1 MNVIKKLKI
10 CRLDV
15 GTDEFNIDLNY
26 KIKMKILYIS
36 NSIIPSRT
44 ANSIHVMKM
53 CQAFA
58 DNGHEVILLAPDKK
72 KKYERKIIDI
82 YDNYAVKQNF
92 IIKKLWCPNIKG
104 GAFFYTLSIFF
115 YLIFNKNFNLVYG
128 RFIYGC
134 FVASFL
140 KNKTIYESHAPI
152 YEETSYGLR
161 FFNRLIKNKY
171 FEKLVVISQALKDIY
186 LENGFLNNEK
196 IQVAPDGADEVFDF
210 NNKINLLGDPNKL
223 KVGYIGHLY
232 RGKGIEIVASL
243 ADKVKDD
250 IEFHIVGGNEQDL
263 SIWKKKINNKNV
275 FFYGYVPHKEVSS
288 YINALH
294 VCLLP
299 NQKVIFASGAKSSAM
314 NLSTFTSPLKVFEY
328 MSHRKAIIASNLPV
342 LKEVLNEKNSILV
355 DCDNITEWIN
365 AIEKLK
371 SFKNRD
377 LIANQA
383 LSDFNNYT
391 WKNRVVRLMNDI

>member
-1 MNVIKKLKI
+1 
-10 CRLDV
+10 
-15 GTDEFNIDLNY
+15 
-26 KIKMKILYIS
+26 MKILYIS

-72 KKYERKIIDI
+72 KKYEKKINDI
-82 YDNYAVKQNF
+82 YDHYGVKKNFAV
-92 IIKKLWCPNIKG
+92 KKLWYPNFKG
-104 GAFFYTLSIFF
+104 GAFFYTLAIFF
-115 YLIFNKNFNLVYG
+115 YLIINKKFNLVYG

-134 FVASFL
+134 YVASLL
-140 KNKTIYESHAPI
+140 KNEVIYESHAPI
-152 YEETSYGLR
+152 YEETKYGLK
-161 FFNRLIKNKY
+161 FFKQLIKSK
-171 FEKLVVISQALKDIY
+171 FFKKLVVISQALKNIY

-196 IQVAPDGADEVFDF
+196 IQVAHDGADEVLDF
-210 NNKINLLGDPNKL
+210 NSTINLLGDTNKL
-223 KVGYIGHLY
+223 KVGYVGHFHK
-232 RGKGIEIVASL
+232 GKGIEIIASI

-250 IEFHIVGGNEQDL
+250 VEFHIIGGNEKDIN
-263 SIWKKKINNKNV
+263 IWKNNINNRNI
-275 FFYGYVPHKEVSS
+275 FFYGYVPHKEVGN
-288 YINALH
+288 YINALD

-299 NQKVIFASGAKSSAM
+299 NQKIIFAYGAKSTGM
-314 NLSTFTSPLKVFEY
+314 NLSKFTSPLKVFEY
-328 MSHRKAIIASNLPV
+328 MSHKKPIIASDLPV

-371 SFKNRD
+371 SLTNREV
-377 LIANQA
+377 IAKQA

-391 WKNRVVRLMNDI
+391 WKNRALRLMNSI

>member
-1 MNVIKKLKI
+1 
-10 CRLDV
+10 
-15 GTDEFNIDLNY
+15 
-26 KIKMKILYIS
+26 MKILYIS

-53 CQAFA
+53 CQAFT

-72 KKYERKIIDI
+72 KKYEKKINDI
-82 YDNYAVKQNF
+82 YENYAVKKKF

-104 GAFFYTLSIFF
+104 GAFFYTLAIFF
-115 YLIFNKNFNLVYG
+115 YLINKKFNLVYG

-134 FVASFL
+134 YIAALL
-140 KNKTIYESHAPI
+140 KNETIYESHAPI
-152 YEETSYGLR
+152 YEETNYGLG

-171 FEKLVVISQALKDIY
+171 FKKLVVISQALKDIY
-186 LENGFLNNEK
+186 LKNGFLNDYK
-196 IQVAPDGADEVFDF
+196 IQVAHDGADEVSDF
-210 NNKINLLGDPNKL
+210 NSKIKLLGDTNRF
-223 KVGYIGHLY
+223 KVGYVGHLY
-232 RGKGIEIVASL
+232 KGKGIEIVASI

-250 IEFHIVGGNEQDL
+250 IEFHIIGGNEQDIN
-263 SIWKKKINNKNV
+263 IWKKNINNRNV

-314 NLSTFTSPLKVFEY
+314 NLSKFTSPLKVFEY
-328 MSHRKAIIASNLPV
+328 MSHRKPIIASNLPV

-371 SFKNRD
+371 NIKNRD
-377 LIANQA
+377 ALANQA
-383 LSDFNNYT
+383 LSDFSNYT
-391 WKNRVVRLMNDI
+391 WKNRVLRLMNGI

>member
-1 MNVIKKLKI
+1 
-10 CRLDV
+10 
-15 GTDEFNIDLNY
+15 
-26 KIKMKILYIS
+26 MKILYIS

-72 KKYERKIIDI
+72 KKYEKKINDI
-82 YDNYAVKQNF
+82 YENYAVKQNF
-92 IIKKLWCPNIKG
+92 IIKKLWCPDIKG
-104 GAFFYTLSIFF
+104 GAFFYILSIFF
-115 YLIFNKNFNLVYG
+115 YLVFNKNFNLVYG

-134 FVASFL
+134 YIASLL

-152 YEETSYGLR
+152 YEETIYGLR
-161 FFNRLIKNKY
+161 FFNRLIKSKY
-171 FEKLVVISQALKDIY
+171 FKKLVVISQALKDIY
-186 LENGFLNNEK
+186 SENGLLDNEK
-196 IQVAPDGADEVFDF
+196 IQVAHDGADKVFDF
-210 NNKINLLGDPNKL
+210 NNKINLLGDTNKF
-223 KVGYIGHLY
+223 KVGYVGHLY
-232 RGKGIEIVASL
+232 KGKGIEIVASL

-250 IEFHIVGGNEQDL
+250 VEFHIVGGNEQDIN
-263 SIWKKKINNKNV
+263 IWKKNINNKNV

-314 NLSTFTSPLKVFEY
+314 NLSKFTSPLKVFEY

-355 DCDNITEWIN
+355 NCDNITEWIN

-391 WKNRVVRLMNDI
+391 WKNRVLRLMNDI